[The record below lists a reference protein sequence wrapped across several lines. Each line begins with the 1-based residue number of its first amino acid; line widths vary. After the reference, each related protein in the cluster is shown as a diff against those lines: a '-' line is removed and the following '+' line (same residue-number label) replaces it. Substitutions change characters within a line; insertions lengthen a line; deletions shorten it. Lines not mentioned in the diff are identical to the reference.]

1 MAITLS
7 NLNDSFGNQISNV
20 LSKIPGAGS
29 LLKSKSAE
37 VQKFEFLPIPEDEYP
52 HKMVFW
58 INALDIGKFKP
69 AEKNINNTDSPV
81 ISSGETTSS
90 FSKYQKVGK
99 MLIPHLEK
107 ITKPVDQFVN
117 MFKPSFGDE
126 DTSAKTKSN
135 TVTNFMKDVLGSVP
149 KLNRTNTCI
158 VLPIPQQLSADLN
171 IDWQNTEGGMIGN
184 AVSLADQALSGETNF
199 GPALVDFL
207 GREGVRVIPS
217 MMSKFG
223 MGGAEAAIDQITKK
237 VSNPRPEVLFKG
249 VGFRNFSW
257 TWTLYASNK
266 KQAKMIWDICQAF
279 KFASLPELDTTVAG
293 AYMIYPYTV
302 DVEIHSNGKPNDWLF
317 KTSTCAINNV
327 SINYSENGRV
337 AFFDMLNYDD
347 MQGAAPV
354 GVSLTIGLSE
364 TEIMTK
370 NRLLTS
376 ATNKSPDNM
385 DFMSMKNFGQN
396 TNKGVF

>member
-7 NLNDSFGNQISNV
+7 SLNESFGNQISNV

-37 VQKFEFLPIPEDEYP
+37 VNKFEFLPVPEDEYP

-58 INALDIGKFKP
+58 INALDIGKYKP
-69 AEKNINNTDSPV
+69 SAKDINNTDSPV
-81 ISSGETTSS
+81 ISTGETSSS
-90 FSKYQKVGK
+90 FSKYQKVSSA
-99 MLIPHLEK
+99 LIPHLEG
-107 ITKPVDQFVN
+107 ITKSIDKFTN
-117 MFKPSFGDE
+117 MFSSGDE
-126 DTSAKTKSN
+126 KSKSN

-171 IDWQNTEGGMIGN
+171 IDWQNTEGGLIGN
-184 AVSLADQALSGETNF
+184 AVSLADQAMSGDMNF
-199 GPALVDFL
+199 GPALTDFI
-207 GREGVRVIPS
+207 GKEGVRLVAKMAS
-217 MMSKFG
+217 GFG
-223 MGGAEAAIDQITKK
+223 ATGPEAAIDQITKK

-249 VGFRNFSW
+249 VGFRQFSW
-257 TWTLYASNK
+257 SWTMYASNK
-266 KQAKMIWDICQAF
+266 KQAKTIWNICQAF
-279 KFASLPELDTTVAG
+279 KFASLPELDMTVAG

-354 GVSLTIGLSE
+354 GVTLSISLTE
-364 TEIMTK
+364 MEIMTK

-376 ATNKSPDNM
+376 ATNKSPDSI
-385 DFMSMKNFGQN
+385 DFMDMKRFGQS
-396 TNKGVF
+396 TGRGCF

>member
-7 NLNDSFGNQISNV
+7 SLNESFGNQISNV

-37 VQKFEFLPIPEDEYP
+37 VNKFEFLPIPEDEYP

-58 INALDIGKFKP
+58 INALDIGKYKP
-69 AEKNINNTDSPV
+69 SEKDINNTDSPV
-81 ISSGETTSS
+81 ISTGESSSS
-90 FSKYQKVGK
+90 FSKYQKVSSA
-99 MLIPHLEK
+99 LIPQLESVTSS
-107 ITKPVDQFVN
+107 IDSVINSVSSLSSDNTK
-117 MFKPSFGDE
+117 S
-126 DTSAKTKSN
+126 KSN

-171 IDWQNTEGGMIGN
+171 IDWQNTEGGLIGN
-184 AVSLADQALSGETNF
+184 AVSLADQAMSGNGNF
-199 GPALVDFL
+199 GPALKDFM
-207 GREGVRVIPS
+207 GREGVRLVAKIAS
-217 MMSKFG
+217 SFG
-223 MGGAEAAIDQITKK
+223 ATGPETAIDQITKK

-249 VGFRNFSW
+249 VGFRQFSW
-257 TWTLYASNK
+257 TWTMYASNK
-266 KQAKMIWDICQAF
+266 KQAKTIWNICQAF

-337 AFFDMLNYDD
+337 AFFDMMNYDD

-354 GVSLTIGLSE
+354 GVTLTVTLQE
-364 TEIMTK
+364 MEIMTK

-376 ATNKSPDNM
+376 ATNKSPDSMNFM
-385 DFMSMKNFGQN
+385 DMSNFGQN
-396 TNKGVF
+396 SWHGCF